1 MDSADA
7 LATIQEHL
15 AKIEAAAELV
25 ADAGL
30 RVTVS
35 GGRLVVGGLA
45 EVLDVLDAAVESLQQ
60 LLASLTAEGGP
71 EADRAEDLPP

>member
-7 LATIQEHL
+7 LTTIQEYL

-35 GGRLVVGGLA
+35 GGRLDVGGLA
-45 EVLDVLDAAVESLQQ
+45 EVLDDLDAAVESLQQ
-60 LLASLTAEGGP
+60 LLASLTAGAGP
-71 EADRAEDLPP
+71 EADGAEDLSP